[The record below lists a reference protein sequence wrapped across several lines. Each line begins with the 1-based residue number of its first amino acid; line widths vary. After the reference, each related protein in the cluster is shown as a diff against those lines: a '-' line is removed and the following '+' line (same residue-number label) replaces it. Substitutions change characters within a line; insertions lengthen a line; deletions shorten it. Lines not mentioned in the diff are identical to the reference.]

1 MAARANPFFELTSPT
16 TLAGDIRTERNNAV
30 ARLAILHAEAKETA
44 RLGSLID
51 RSLHAAIALPLAATL
66 AITIS
71 SAGAA
76 PRVAWAVLVV
86 VASLAIAR
94 AYANAV
100 GRPFERAALHAF
112 SQDLTAVIFYSGFAW
127 GTGAFLVLP
136 ASAPVGAALVFAAAP
151 ALGIGLLLR
160 ERKAVLFFL
169 APAAALTSCACLLRS
184 FTAGAT
190 NAALVLIASAVVAGT
205 LILVERHEARV
216 KADNATADALSA

>member
-1 MAARANPFFELTSPT
+1 MAARANPFFELAAST
-16 TLAGDIRTERNNAV
+16 TFADDIRAEPENAV
-30 ARLAILHAEAKETA
+30 ARLAILHAEAQETA
-44 RLGSLID
+44 RLSNLLA

-66 AITIS
+66 AIAIS

-86 VASLAIAR
+86 VASFAIAR
-94 AYANAV
+94 AYAGAV
-100 GRPFERAALHAF
+100 GRPFERDALYAF
-112 SQDLTAVIFYSGFAW
+112 ARDLTAVIFYAGFAW

-136 ASAPVGAALVFAAAP
+136 ATAPVGSALIFAAAP

-160 ERKAVLFFL
+160 ERRAVLFFL

-190 NAALVLIASAVVAGT
+190 NAALVLIASSIVAGA
-205 LILVERHEARV
+205 LILIDRREASAR
-216 KADNATADALSA
+216 ADSATPDLLNA